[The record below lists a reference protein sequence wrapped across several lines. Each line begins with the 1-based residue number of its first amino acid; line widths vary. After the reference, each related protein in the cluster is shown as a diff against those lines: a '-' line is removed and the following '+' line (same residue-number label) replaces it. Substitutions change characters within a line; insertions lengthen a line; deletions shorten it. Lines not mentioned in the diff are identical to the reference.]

1 MLNPAARILT
11 AYLQRQA
18 LGGCLMALAVLMAV
32 VMALFMAELLG
43 DLAEGKV
50 LHSTLLQ
57 LFLLRLPEAV
67 LLTAPLAL
75 VVGLL
80 MSLGELAQ
88 GEEMSALRAAGMTA
102 ARLLAVV
109 ASVAVLWAV
118 LLLMVAGWLSPWAQ
132 ARSDALAD
140 SMAEE
145 LLYASVRPGQFQSL
159 GGGRLTV
166 YARAVDSDAGRL
178 DEVFL
183 QFRNDERI
191 EAVTAASGRLIRMPD
206 SGRRVLSLHDGV
218 HVGYQAD
225 GSGLPMR
232 RIEFAR
238 NDIELP
244 IGAQSVAGDPLG
256 RIPLHRL
263 LGGRD
268 DQAGIE
274 LQRRLAPALI
284 SLALALFALP
294 VTLSSRRGG
303 RFGIAL
309 LALLAYLAYG
319 NGVQLLLARMEAAAS
334 AGAGSWLLHAV
345 ALMAALAI
353 AAYWWRRW

>member
-1 MLNPAARILT
+1 VLNRGPGILGG
-11 AYLQRQA
+11 YLRRQA

-57 LFLLRLPEAV
+57 LFLLRLPEGL

-88 GEEMSALRAAGMTA
+88 GEEMSALRAAGMSA
-102 ARLLAVV
+102 ARLLTAMAGV
-109 ASVAVLWAV
+109 AALWAV
-118 LLLMVAGWLSPWAQ
+118 MLLLAAGWLSPWAS
-132 ARSDALAD
+132 ARSAELAEN
-140 SMAEE
+140 MAEE

-166 YARAVDSDAGRL
+166 YARSVDRAAGRL

-183 QFRNDERI
+183 QFRNAERI
-191 EAVTAASGRLIRMPD
+191 EAVTATSGQLVRDPD
-206 SGRRVLSLHDGV
+206 TGHRVLSLRDGV
-218 HVGYQAD
+218 HVGFQAE
-225 GSGLPMR
+225 GAGLPMR

-244 IGAQSVAGDPLG
+244 IDNRSGTDDPLG
-256 RIPLHRL
+256 REPLHRL
-263 LGGRD
+263 VTDR
-268 DQAGIE
+268 AGLAAVE
-274 LQRRLAPALI
+274 FQRRLAPVLI
-284 SLALALFALP
+284 SLVLAMFALP
-294 VTLSSRRGG
+294 VTLSSGRGS

-309 LALLAYLAYG
+309 AAMVAYLAYS
-319 NGVQLLLARMEAAAS
+319 NGLQLLLARMESSGS
-334 AGAGSWLLHAV
+334 AGPESWLLHAI
-345 ALMAALAI
+345 ALGAALTVAG
-353 AAYWWRRW
+353 YWWRRW